1 MEHFCKLLEQCFFL
15 EERKKEKKLF
25 PRRQIDWN
33 YSLLTGFLRP
43 AQGAEVCRD
52 VMGPLVEAEEASGA
66 AEESAG
72 DAAGLAAWRLE
83 R

>member
-1 MEHFCKLLEQCFFL
+1 M
-15 EERKKEKKLF
+15 
-25 PRRQIDWN
+25 
-33 YSLLTGFLRP
+33 LTGFLRP